1 MGDLMNKIIGV
12 FFGLVYSI
20 TLLIK
25 LIFLRNNIIHPNYF
39 VCMFTCV
46 MLIDTLLKSQ
56 KHKKMLLVLS
66 FVYLVLTIMSIL
78 YTLFAF
84 ATPKYEMVTF
94 IITVILIIF
103 QPIAFYYIIG
113 QRDIK
118 KD

>member
-1 MGDLMNKIIGV
+1 MGDVMNKIIGV
-12 FFGLVYSI
+12 FLGLVYSI
-20 TLLIK
+20 SLLIG
-25 LIFLRNNIIHPNYF
+25 LVFLKNNIIHSNVF

-46 MLIDTLLKSQ
+46 MLIGTLLKSQ

-78 YTLFAF
+78 YSLFAF

-103 QPIAFYYIIG
+103 QPIASYYIIG